1 MWTKTALQRCFELLV
16 YRFWIFLNLQDAINA
31 GSEDVAVRDVQ
42 IVAKEDTAVLKEC
55 EEDKMKRYVALCW
68 SRNLVSDERLA
79 SLSSEVNVTLKQ
91 KTPIRVLHRRTL
103 ATRERTV
110 YNMSAERVDTEGD
123 LQSNYFAL
131 SLSTQAGTYVKEFVH
146 GDLGRTEPSLGNILG
161 TECDIL
167 ALDVVAVEL
176 DWPKSLG
183 R

>member
-1 MWTKTALQRCFELLV
+1 
-16 YRFWIFLNLQDAINA
+16 
-31 GSEDVAVRDVQ
+31 
-42 IVAKEDTAVLKEC
+42 VLKES

-68 SRNLVSDERLA
+68 SHDPVPDDRLA
-79 SLSSEVNVTLKQ
+79 ALGSTVNVTLQQ

-103 ATRERTV
+103 ATRERTI
-110 YNMSAERVDTEGD
+110 YNMSAERLGVDD
-123 LQSNYFAL
+123 SSRLNYFAL

-146 GDLGRTEPSLGNILG
+146 GDLGRTAPSLGNILG

-183 R
+183 K